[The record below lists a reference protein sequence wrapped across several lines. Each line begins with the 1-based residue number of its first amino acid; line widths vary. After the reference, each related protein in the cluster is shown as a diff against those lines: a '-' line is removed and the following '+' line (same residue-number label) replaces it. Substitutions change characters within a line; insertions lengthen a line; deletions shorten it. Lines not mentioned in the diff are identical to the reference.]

1 MNKKIRTA
9 SDICGKLQLET
20 VRGIGRL
27 QFLLLEYS
35 FFKASEGDGALPLSL
50 PWFLCPVSFV
60 LHIVKSHALILIRL
74 PCYFV
79 KLKTKIIGLW
89 AIQELHES
97 LLVASLG
104 VAEEYRRLGIGTYIL
119 SYAETIASR
128 MGKKWLEVDVLK
140 KNIAAQRFYTKY
152 GFTFIHSERARNIL
166 RGKKPL

>member
-1 MNKKIRTA
+1 LKKKIRTV
-9 SDICGKLQLET
+9 SDICGKLQFET

-35 FFKASEGDGALPLSL
+35 FFKTSEGNSALPVSM

-79 KLKTKIIGLW
+79 KLKTKVIGLW

-104 VAEEYRRLGIGTYIL
+104 VAKEYRRLGIGTYIL
-119 SYAETIASR
+119 SYIEAIAKR

-140 KNIAAQRFYTKY
+140 KNIAAQQFYTKY
-152 GFTFIHSERARNIL
+152 GFTFIPSERAHDIV